1 MNNKSVFKKFYNK
14 LAREGALKSLMI
26 SATAALFAAG
36 LAAFVAWYFGFNA
49 MWIVIGAVAGI
60 TVVLTPIL
68 YFAKFRPNT
77 KSISKRLDA
86 LGLEERIL
94 TMSELEHDDSF
105 IAMKQREDATRALN
119 SVEPKALKYAVSWV
133 TIFVLSLSLVFAGT
147 GTTVSALG
155 AKGVIPDGGKVVED
169 LKPTREEFYTLKYVA
184 IDYKAF
190 AMFGAFSETD
200 GGIFEGNDEQ
210 LVAKGEDGE
219 PVLALAD
226 PDYNFLG
233 WLDGTSDPYR
243 IDPALLVT
251 NDNFDT
257 DNKIIEEDGSVTV
270 FDDARGWLIN
280 KDGSGNVTITVY
292 ALFSPIEGG
301 DPSQSEDGD
310 PSDGDS
316 EEDAPSEGQPSDSD
330 SKDDK
335 SEQDPDK
342 DQNPSDKDS
351 DPSKPDKDGNKVIDG
366 DQNYSDRI
374 QEYIEWY
381 EELKASGADIP
392 PELQEIIDNYYDSL
406 K

>member
-155 AKGVIPDGGKVVED
+155 ANGVIPDGGKVVED

-243 IDPALLVT
+243 TDPALLVT
-251 NDNFDT
+251 DDNFDT

-316 EEDAPSEGQPSDSD
+316 EEDAPSDGQPSDSD

-335 SEQDPDK
+335 SDKDPDK
-342 DQNPSDKDS
+342 DQNPSDEDG

-392 PELQEIIDNYYDSL
+392 PYLQEIIDNYYDSL